1 MTFEELKE
9 YNKLVIDTAETVA
22 KPWKWA
28 TFILAGL
35 LAGMVALYFFCPA
48 EVEVKQDF
56 NGTNSIGTTNY
67 QKG

>member
-1 MTFEELKE
+1 MTFEELKQ

-28 TFILAGL
+28 TFILTGL
-35 LAGMVALYFFCPA
+35 LLAMIILYFTCPA
-48 EVEVKQDF
+48 EVEVNANK
-56 NGTNSIGTTNY
+56 NTMTESVIT